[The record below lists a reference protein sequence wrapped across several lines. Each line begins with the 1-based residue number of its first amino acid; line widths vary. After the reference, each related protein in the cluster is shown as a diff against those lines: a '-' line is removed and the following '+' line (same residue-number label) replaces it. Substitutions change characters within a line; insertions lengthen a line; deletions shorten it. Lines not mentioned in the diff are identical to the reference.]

1 MPLRF
6 VSVSKPVRYTPAL
19 DFDDADFKVELIPM
33 PDDSKD
39 SEVRCERVEKL
50 VAKIIQ
56 LGLQDGRK
64 KQRKEFLNETEEA
77 A

>member
-1 MPLRF
+1 M
-6 VSVSKPVRYTPAL
+6 SKSLKYTPAL
-19 DFDDADFKVELIPM
+19 DFDDTDFKVELIPI

-39 SEVRCERVEKL
+39 PEARCETVEKL

-56 LGLQDGRK
+56 LGLQDRRK

>member
-1 MPLRF
+1 M
-6 VSVSKPVRYTPAL
+6 SKPIRYTPAL
-19 DFDDADFKVELIPM
+19 DFDDADFKVELIPL

-39 SEVRCERVEKL
+39 PEARCERVEKL

-64 KQRKEFLNETEEA
+64 KRKEFLNETEEA